1 MVTLFGK
8 KMSHW
13 DHFPVFK
20 SRENVLQFSVKAKTP
35 NRVYSSCLRFWV
47 VVELRYDLVTF
58 RSSELKL
65 YVAHV
70 KR

>member
-20 SRENVLQFSVKAKTP
+20 SRENVLQFSVKAETP
-35 NRVYSSCLRFWV
+35 NRYISISYLFFLPPVSDGRRIEV
-47 VVELRYDLVTF
+47 
-58 RSSELKL
+58 
-65 YVAHV
+65 
-70 KR
+70 